1 VGKAEQRKESRIILR
16 ALLSAYDRTGLV
28 DFARVLVEA
37 GFELLST
44 GGTANKLK
52 NAGLDITE
60 VANVTGAPE
69 ILDGRVKT
77 LHPRIHGGLLGKRS
91 NPAHVAEMEEQGIE
105 GIDVVVN
112 NLYPFQQT
120 ISKPD
125 VTLDDALENIDIGGP
140 AMTRAAAKNFPDV
153 VIVVDPSDY
162 LSIGEMLANGG
173 VSMGQ
178 RRRLAAKAF
187 QHVAGYDTLIS
198 AYLREPDATGDDKVV
213 LFPSELTFG
222 WNRVAIPRYGENPH
236 QAGGIYATPGETG
249 GIVNARQLHGIDMSY
264 LNYFDADAAW
274 VSANSFTS
282 VAPNGEHCVS
292 IVKHANPCGLA
303 IDADQADAYRKA
315 LAGDPVSAFGG
326 IVGFSQTVTEETAD
340 AMRGVLLDVIVAPG
354 YEPGALEIL
363 GKRKRTRVL
372 EVEPSATPLL
382 NVRNV
387 TGGALVQ
394 QPDDI
399 DEIASS
405 WKVVTKKQPTEQ
417 QLGDMAFAW
426 KACQL
431 VHSNAIVFAKDLM
444 LKGMGAGQP
453 NRAISVYLAG
463 RAAGD
468 DASGCVMASDAYFP
482 FPDGIES
489 AAESGA
495 VAVVQPGGSVK
506 DQEVIEAADKSGL
519 VMLFTG
525 TRHFNH

>member
-1 VGKAEQRKESRIILR
+1 MR

-28 DFARVLVEA
+28 DFARVLA
-37 GFELLST
+37 DNGFELLST
-44 GGTANKLK
+44 GGTANELK

-60 VANVTGAPE
+60 VATVTGAPE

-162 LSIGEMLANGG
+162 GVVGDMLANGG
-173 VSMGQ
+173 VSIDQ
-178 RRRLAAKAF
+178 RRRLASKAF

-198 AYLREPDATGDDKVV
+198 AYLREPDANSDDKSA
-213 LFPSELTFG
+213 LFPEEITFG

-249 GIVNARQLHGIDMSY
+249 GIVNAKQLHGIDMSY

-274 VSANSFTS
+274 VSANSFQS
-282 VAPNGEHCVS
+282 LGQHCVS
-292 IVKHANPCGLA
+292 VVKHANPCGLA
-303 IDADQADAYRKA
+303 TDDNQAEAYRKA
-315 LAGDPVSAFGG
+315 YAGDTISAFGG
-326 IVGFSQTVTEETAD
+326 IVGFNNTVTAETAT
-340 AMRGVLLDVIVAPG
+340 AMKGVLYDVIAAPG
-354 YEPGALEIL
+354 YEPEALEIL
-363 GKRKRTRVL
+363 SKRKRTRVL
-372 EVEPSATPLL
+372 EVQPSATPLL

-387 TGGALVQ
+387 SGGALVQ

-399 DEIASS
+399 TEIASN
-405 WKVVTKKQPTEQ
+405 WKVVTEKQPTEQ
-417 QLGDMAFAW
+417 QLSDMAFAW
-426 KACQL
+426 KVCQL
-431 VHSNAIVFAKDLM
+431 VHSNAIVFAKNSM
-444 LKGMGAGQP
+444 LQGMGAGQP

-468 DASGCVMASDAYFP
+468 EAAGCVMASDAFFP
-482 FPDGIES
+482 FPDGIEG
-489 AAESGA
+489 AAEAGA

-506 DQEVIEAADKSGL
+506 DQEVIEAADRLGL

-525 TRHFNH
+525 TRHFYH

>member
-1 VGKAEQRKESRIILR
+1 LVNQITTETEKGKKHLR

-28 DFARVLVEA
+28 EFAKTLADA
-37 GFELLST
+37 GFELIST
-44 GGTANKLK
+44 GGTANELK

-60 VANVTGAPE
+60 VTTVTGAPE

-77 LHPRIHGGLLGKRS
+77 LHPRIHGGLLGKRN

-120 ISKPD
+120 IADPD
-125 VTLDDALENIDIGGP
+125 VTLDVALENIDIGGP

-162 LSIGEMLANGG
+162 STVGEMLKNGG
-173 VSMGQ
+173 VPMDQ
-178 RRRLAAKAF
+178 RRRLASKAF

-198 AYLREPDATGDDKVV
+198 AYLREPDTTGDDKTG
-213 LFPSELTFG
+213 LFPDELTFG

-236 QAGGIYATPGETG
+236 QAGGIYVTPGETG
-249 GIVNARQLHGIDMSY
+249 GIVNAKQVHGIAMSY

-274 VSANSFTS
+274 VSSNSYQS
-282 VAPNGEHCVS
+282 LNQHCVA

-303 IDADQADAYRKA
+303 TDDSQTEAYRKA
-315 LAGDPVSAFGG
+315 YAGDPISAFGG
-326 IVGFSQTVTEETAD
+326 IVGFNSPVTAD
-340 AMRGVLLDVIVAPG
+340 TATAMKGVLYDVIVAPG
-354 YEPGALEIL
+354 YEPEALEIL
-363 GKRKRTRVL
+363 SKRKRTRVL
-372 EVEPSATPLL
+372 EVKASATPLL
-382 NVRNV
+382 TVRNV
-387 TGGALVQ
+387 TGGALIQ

-399 DEIASS
+399 EEVASS
-405 WKVVTKKQPTEQ
+405 WTVVTKKQPTEQ
-417 QLGDMAFAW
+417 QLSDMAFAW

-468 DASGCVMASDAYFP
+468 DANGCVMASDAFFP
-482 FPDGIES
+482 FPDGIEN
-489 AAESGA
+489 AAEAGA
-495 VAVVQPGGSVK
+495 VAVVQPGGSIK
-506 DQEVIEAADKSGL
+506 DQEVIDAANRLGL

-525 TRHFNH
+525 TRHFYH

>member
-1 VGKAEQRKESRIILR
+1 MLAS
-16 ALLSAYDRTGLV
+16 
-28 DFARVLVEA
+28 A
-37 GFELLST
+37 GFELVST
-44 GGTANKLK
+44 GGTARELTG
-52 NAGLDITE
+52 AGLDVTE
-60 VANVTGAPE
+60 VAAVTGAPE

-91 NPAHVAEMEEQGIE
+91 NPAHVAEMKEQGIE

-120 ISKPD
+120 VSKPD

-162 LSIGEMLANGG
+162 DAVGEMIVNGG
-173 VSMGQ
+173 VSMDQ
-178 RRRLAAKAF
+178 RRRLASKAF

-198 AYLREPDATGDDKVV
+198 AYLREPDTTGDDKIV
-213 LFPSELTFG
+213 LFPEELTFG

-249 GIVNARQLHGIDMSY
+249 GIVNAKRLHGIEMSY

-274 VSANSFTS
+274 VAANSFE
-282 VAPNGEHCVS
+282 ALGMHCVS
-292 IVKHANPCGLA
+292 VVKHANPCGLA
-303 IDADQADAYRKA
+303 TDASQVEAYRKA
-315 LAGDPVSAFGG
+315 YAGDTISAFGG
-326 IVGFSQTVTEETAD
+326 IVGFNTIVTAETAA
-340 AMRGVLLDVIVAPG
+340 AMKGVLYDVIAAPG
-354 YEPGALEIL
+354 YEPEALEIL
-363 GKRKRTRVL
+363 SKRKRTRVL
-372 EVEPSATPLL
+372 EVKPSAAPLL

-399 DEIASS
+399 VEVASS
-405 WKVVTKKQPTEQ
+405 WKVATRKQPNEQ
-417 QLGDMAFAW
+417 QLTDMAFAW

-431 VHSNAIVFAKDLM
+431 VHSNAIVFAKDSM

-468 DASGCVMASDAYFP
+468 DADGCVMASDAFFP
-482 FPDGIES
+482 FPDGIEN
-489 AAESGA
+489 AAKAGA

-506 DQEVIEAADKSGL
+506 DQEVIEAADRLGL

-525 TRHFNH
+525 TRHFYH

>member
-1 VGKAEQRKESRIILR
+1 LR

-28 DFARVLVEA
+28 EFAMALTKA
-37 GFELLST
+37 GFELIST
-44 GGTANKLK
+44 GGTANELK
-52 NAGLDITE
+52 ISGLDITE
-60 VANVTGAPE
+60 VASVTGAPE

-91 NPAHVAEMEEQGIE
+91 NPAHVAEMKEQGIE
-105 GIDVVVN
+105 GIDLVVN

-162 LSIGEMLANGG
+162 GVVGEMIANGG

-178 RRRLAAKAF
+178 RRRLASKAF
-187 QHVAGYDTLIS
+187 QHVAGYDTVIS
-198 AYLREPDATGDDKVV
+198 AYLRVPDISGDDKTA
-213 LFPSELTFG
+213 LFPDEITFG

-236 QAGGIYATPGETG
+236 QAGGIYTTPGETG
-249 GIVNARQLHGIDMSY
+249 GIVNANKLHGIDMSY

-274 VSANSFTS
+274 VSANSFQFLG
-282 VAPNGEHCVS
+282 AEGKHCVS
-292 IVKHANPCGLA
+292 VVKHANPCGLA
-303 IDADQADAYRKA
+303 TDDNQAEAYRKA
-315 LAGDPVSAFGG
+315 YAGDKISAFGG
-326 IVGFSQTVTEETAD
+326 IVGFNNVVTAETAT
-340 AMRGVLLDVIVAPG
+340 AMKGVLYDVIVAPG
-354 YEPGALEIL
+354 YEPEALEIL
-363 GKRKRTRVL
+363 RKRKRTRVL
-372 EVEPSATPLL
+372 EASPSTAPLL
-382 NVRNV
+382 NIRNV

-394 QPDDI
+394 QPDNI
-399 DEIASS
+399 EEVASS
-405 WKVVTKKQPTEQ
+405 WKVVTEKQPTEQ
-417 QLGDMAFAW
+417 QLADMAFAW

-431 VHSNAIVFAKDLM
+431 VHSNAIVFAKDSM
-444 LKGMGAGQP
+444 LQGMGAGQP

-468 DASGCVMASDAYFP
+468 EAAGCVMASDAFFP
-482 FPDGIES
+482 FPDGIEA
-489 AAESGA
+489 AAEAGA
-495 VAVVQPGGSVK
+495 IAVVQPGGSVK
-506 DQEVIEAADKSGL
+506 DQEVIEAADRLGL

>member
-1 VGKAEQRKESRIILR
+1 LR

-28 DFARVLVEA
+28 DFAKTLVEA

-44 GGTANKLK
+44 GGTANELK

-60 VANVTGAPE
+60 VASVTGAPE

-91 NPAHVAEMEEQGIE
+91 NPAHVAEMKKQGIE

-125 VTLDDALENIDIGGP
+125 VSLDDALENIDIGGP

-162 LSIGEMLANGG
+162 ATVGEMIVNGG
-173 VSMGQ
+173 VSMDQ

-198 AYLREPDATGDDKVV
+198 AYLREPDATGDDKTA
-213 LFPSELTFG
+213 LFPEEITFG

-236 QAGGIYATPGETG
+236 QAGGIYVTPGETG
-249 GIVNARQLHGIDMSY
+249 GIVNAKQLHGIDMSY

-274 VSANSFTS
+274 VSANSYQS
-282 VAPNGEHCVS
+282 LGQHCVS
-292 IVKHANPCGLA
+292 VVKHANPCGLA
-303 IDADQADAYRKA
+303 INADQTEAYRNA
-315 LAGDPVSAFGG
+315 LAGDPMSAFGG
-326 IVGFSQTVTEETAD
+326 IVGFNNVVTAETAT
-340 AMRGVLLDVIVAPG
+340 AMKGVLYDVIVAPG
-354 YEPGALEIL
+354 YEPEALEIL
-363 GKRKRTRVL
+363 QKRRRTRVL
-372 EVEPSATPLL
+372 ETKPSATPLL

-387 TGGALVQ
+387 TGGALIQ

-399 DEIASS
+399 TEVSSS
-405 WKVVTKKQPTEQ
+405 WTVVTKKQPTEQ
-417 QLGDMAFAW
+417 QFNDMAFAW

-431 VHSNAIVFAKDLM
+431 VHSNAIVFARDSM

-453 NRAISVYLAG
+453 NRVMSVYLAG

-468 DASGCVMASDAYFP
+468 DAEGCVMASDAYFP

-489 AAESGA
+489 AAEAGA
-495 VAVVQPGGSVK
+495 VAIVQPGGSVK
-506 DQEVIEAADKSGL
+506 DQEVIDAADRLGL

>member
-1 VGKAEQRKESRIILR
+1 MR

-28 DFARVLVEA
+28 EFARALAKA
-37 GFELLST
+37 GFELIST
-44 GGTANKLK
+44 GGTANELK
-52 NAGLDITE
+52 HAGLDITE
-60 VANVTGAPE
+60 VASVTGAPE

-91 NPAHVAEMEEQGIE
+91 NAAHIAEMEEQGIE
-105 GIDVVVN
+105 GIDLVVN

-153 VIVVDPSDY
+153 VIIVDSSDY
-162 LSIGEMLANGG
+162 GVVGDMIANGG
-173 VSMGQ
+173 VSMDQ
-178 RRRLAAKAF
+178 RRRLASKAF

-198 AYLREPDATGDDKVV
+198 AFLREPDASGDDKTA
-213 LFPSELTFG
+213 LFPDEITFG

-236 QAGGIYATPGETG
+236 QAGGIYTTPGETG
-249 GIVNARQLHGIDMSY
+249 GIVNAKQLHGIDMSY

-274 VSANSFTS
+274 VSANSFQS
-282 VAPNGEHCVS
+282 LNQHCVS
-292 IVKHANPCGLA
+292 VVKHANPCGLA
-303 IDADQADAYRKA
+303 TDENQAEAYRKA
-315 LAGDPVSAFGG
+315 YAGDTISAFGG
-326 IVGFSQTVTEETAD
+326 IVGFNNVVTAETAT
-340 AMRGVLLDVIVAPG
+340 AMKGVLYDVIVAPS
-354 YEPGALEIL
+354 YEPEALEIL
-363 GKRKRTRVL
+363 SKRKRTRVL
-372 EVEPSATPLL
+372 EASPSTAPLL

-394 QPDDI
+394 QPDNI
-399 DEIASS
+399 EEVASS

-417 QLGDMAFAW
+417 QLDDMAFAW

-431 VHSNAIVFAKDLM
+431 VHSNAIVFAKDSM
-444 LKGMGAGQP
+444 LQGMGAGQP

-468 DASGCVMASDAYFP
+468 EAAGCVMASDAFFP
-482 FPDGIES
+482 FPDGIEA
-489 AAESGA
+489 AAEAGA
-495 VAVVQPGGSVK
+495 FAVVQPGGSVK
-506 DQEVIEAADKSGL
+506 DKEVIEAADRLGL

>member
-1 VGKAEQRKESRIILR
+1 MR

-28 DFARVLVEA
+28 EFATTLAKA
-37 GFELLST
+37 GFELIST
-44 GGTANKLK
+44 GGTANELK
-52 NAGLDITE
+52 SAGLDITE
-60 VANVTGAPE
+60 VASVTGAPE

-91 NPAHVAEMEEQGIE
+91 NPAHVAEMKEQGIE
-105 GIDVVVN
+105 GIDLVVN

-162 LSIGEMLANGG
+162 TIVGDMIGNGG
-173 VSMGQ
+173 VSMDQ
-178 RRRLAAKAF
+178 RRRLASKAF

-198 AYLREPDATGDDKVV
+198 AYLREPDNAGDDKTA
-213 LFPSELTFG
+213 LFPDEITFG

-249 GIVNARQLHGIDMSY
+249 GIVNAKKLHGIDMSY

-274 VSANSFTS
+274 VSANSFQS
-282 VAPNGEHCVS
+282 LGAEGRHCVS

-303 IDADQADAYRKA
+303 IHDDQTEAYKNA
-315 LAGDPVSAFGG
+315 LAGDPMSAFGG
-326 IVGFSQTVTEETAD
+326 IIGFNTVVTAETAT
-340 AMRGVLLDVIVAPG
+340 AMRGLLVHVIAAPG
-354 YEPGALEIL
+354 YEPEALEIL
-363 GKRKRTRVL
+363 RKRKQVRLL
-372 EVEPSATPLL
+372 EVESSVTPLL
-382 NVRNV
+382 TVRNV

-394 QPDDI
+394 QPDNI
-399 DEIASS
+399 LENSNS
-405 WKVVTKKQPTEQ
+405 WEVVTKKKPTEQ
-417 QLGDMAFAW
+417 QLSDLAFAW

-431 VHSNAIVFAKDLM
+431 VHSNAIVFAKNNILQ
-444 LKGMGAGQP
+444 GMGAGQP

-463 RAAGD
+463 RTAGD
-468 DASGCVMASDAYFP
+468 EAAGCVMASDAFFP
-482 FPDGIES
+482 FPDGIEE
-489 AAESGA
+489 AADAGA
-495 VAVVQPGGSVK
+495 IAVVQPGGSVK
-506 DQEVIEAADKSGL
+506 DQEVIEAADRLGL

>member
-1 VGKAEQRKESRIILR
+1 MR

-28 DFARVLVEA
+28 EFARALAKA
-37 GFELLST
+37 GFELIST
-44 GGTANKLK
+44 GGTANELK
-52 NAGLDITE
+52 HAGLDITE
-60 VANVTGAPE
+60 VASVTGAPE

-91 NPAHVAEMEEQGIE
+91 NAAHIAEMEEQGIE
-105 GIDVVVN
+105 GIDLVVN

-153 VIVVDPSDY
+153 VIIVDSSDY
-162 LSIGEMLANGG
+162 GVVGDMIANGG
-173 VSMGQ
+173 VSMDQ
-178 RRRLAAKAF
+178 RRRLASKAF

-198 AYLREPDATGDDKVV
+198 AFLREPDASGDDKTA
-213 LFPSELTFG
+213 LFPDEITFG

-236 QAGGIYATPGETG
+236 QAGGIYTTPGETG
-249 GIVNARQLHGIDMSY
+249 GIVNAKQLHGIDMSY

-274 VSANSFTS
+274 VSANSFQS
-282 VAPNGEHCVS
+282 LNQHCVS
-292 IVKHANPCGLA
+292 VVKHANPCGLA
-303 IDADQADAYRKA
+303 TDENQAEAYRKA
-315 LAGDPVSAFGG
+315 YAGDTISAFGG
-326 IVGFSQTVTEETAD
+326 IVGFNNVVTAETAT
-340 AMRGVLLDVIVAPG
+340 AMKGVLYDVIVAPS
-354 YEPGALEIL
+354 YEPEALEIL
-363 GKRKRTRVL
+363 SKRKRTRVL
-372 EVEPSATPLL
+372 EASPSTAPLL
-382 NVRNV
+382 NIRNV

-394 QPDDI
+394 QPDNI
-399 DEIASS
+399 EEVASS

-417 QLGDMAFAW
+417 QLDDMAFAW

-431 VHSNAIVFAKDLM
+431 VHSNAIVFAKDSM
-444 LKGMGAGQP
+444 LQGMGAGQP

-468 DASGCVMASDAYFP
+468 EAAGCVMASDAFFP
-482 FPDGIES
+482 FPDGIEA
-489 AAESGA
+489 AAEAGA
-495 VAVVQPGGSVK
+495 FAVVQPGGSVK
-506 DQEVIEAADKSGL
+506 DQEVIEAADRLGL

>member
-1 VGKAEQRKESRIILR
+1 MR
-16 ALLSAYDRTGLV
+16 ALLPAYDRTGLLE
-28 DFARVLVEA
+28 FARALAKA
-37 GFELLST
+37 GFELIST
-44 GGTANKLK
+44 GGTAKELK
-52 NAGLDITE
+52 HAGLDITE
-60 VANVTGAPE
+60 VASVTGAPE

-91 NPAHVAEMEEQGIE
+91 NAAHIAEMEEQGIE
-105 GIDVVVN
+105 GIDLVVN

-153 VIVVDPSDY
+153 VIIVDSSDY
-162 LSIGEMLANGG
+162 GVVSDMIANGG
-173 VSMGQ
+173 VSMDQ
-178 RRRLAAKAF
+178 RRRLASKAF

-198 AYLREPDATGDDKVV
+198 AFLREPDASGDDKTA
-213 LFPSELTFG
+213 LFPDEITFG

-236 QAGGIYATPGETG
+236 QAGGIYTTPGETG
-249 GIVNARQLHGIDMSY
+249 GIVNAKQLHGIDMSY

-274 VSANSFTS
+274 VSANSFQS
-282 VAPNGEHCVS
+282 LNQHCVS
-292 IVKHANPCGLA
+292 VVKHANPCGLA
-303 IDADQADAYRKA
+303 TDENQAEAYRKA
-315 LAGDPVSAFGG
+315 YAGDTISAFGG
-326 IVGFSQTVTEETAD
+326 IVGFNNVVTAETAT
-340 AMRGVLLDVIVAPG
+340 AMKGVLYDVIVAPS
-354 YEPGALEIL
+354 YEPEALEIL
-363 GKRKRTRVL
+363 SKRKRTRVL
-372 EVEPSATPLL
+372 EASPSTAPLL

-394 QPDDI
+394 QPDNI
-399 DEIASS
+399 EEVASS

-417 QLGDMAFAW
+417 QLDDMAFAW

-431 VHSNAIVFAKDLM
+431 VHSNAIVFAKDSM
-444 LKGMGAGQP
+444 LQGMGAGQP

-468 DASGCVMASDAYFP
+468 EAAGCVMASDAFFP
-482 FPDGIES
+482 FPDGIEA
-489 AAESGA
+489 AAEAGA
-495 VAVVQPGGSVK
+495 FAVVQPGGSVK
-506 DQEVIEAADKSGL
+506 DQEVIEAADRLGL

>member
-1 VGKAEQRKESRIILR
+1 MR
-16 ALLSAYDRTGLV
+16 ALFSAYDRTGLV
-28 DFARVLVEA
+28 EFATTLAKA
-37 GFELLST
+37 GFELIST
-44 GGTANKLK
+44 GGTANDLK
-52 NAGLDITE
+52 SSGLDITE
-60 VANVTGAPE
+60 VASVTGAPE

-91 NPAHVAEMEEQGIE
+91 NPAHVAEMKEQGIE
-105 GIDVVVN
+105 GIDLVVN

-162 LSIGEMLANGG
+162 GVVGDMIANGG
-173 VSMGQ
+173 VPMDQ
-178 RRRLAAKAF
+178 RRRLASKAF

-198 AYLREPDATGDDKVV
+198 AFLREPDTSSDDKTA
-213 LFPSELTFG
+213 LFPDEITFG

-236 QAGGIYATPGETG
+236 QAGGIYTTPGETG
-249 GIVNARQLHGIDMSY
+249 GIVNAKKLHGIDMSY

-274 VSANSFTS
+274 VSANSFQS
-282 VAPNGEHCVS
+282 LSAEGRHCVS
-292 IVKHANPCGLA
+292 VVKHANPCGLA
-303 IDADQADAYRKA
+303 TDESQAEAYRKA
-315 LAGDPVSAFGG
+315 YAGDKISAFGG
-326 IVGFSQTVTEETAD
+326 IVGFNNVVTVETAA
-340 AMRGVLLDVIVAPG
+340 AMKGVLYDVVVAPG
-354 YEPGALEIL
+354 YEPEALEIL
-363 GKRKRTRVL
+363 SKRKRTRVL
-372 EVEPSATPLL
+372 EASPSATPLL

-394 QPDDI
+394 QPDNI
-399 DEIASS
+399 EEVASS
-405 WKVVTKKQPTEQ
+405 WKVVTEKQPTEQ
-417 QLGDMAFAW
+417 QLTDMAFAW

-431 VHSNAIVFAKDLM
+431 VHSNAIVFAKNSM
-444 LKGMGAGQP
+444 LQGMGAGQP

-468 DASGCVMASDAYFP
+468 EAAGCVMASDAFFP
-482 FPDGIES
+482 FPDGIEA
-489 AAESGA
+489 AAEAGA
-495 VAVVQPGGSVK
+495 IAVVQPGGSVK
-506 DQEVIEAADKSGL
+506 DQEVIEAADRLGL

>member
-1 VGKAEQRKESRIILR
+1 MR

-28 DFARVLVEA
+28 EFARALAKA
-37 GFELLST
+37 GFELIST
-44 GGTANKLK
+44 GGTANELK
-52 NAGLDITE
+52 HAGLDIIE
-60 VANVTGAPE
+60 VASVTGAPE

-77 LHPRIHGGLLGKRS
+77 LHPRIHAGLLGKRS
-91 NPAHVAEMEEQGIE
+91 NAAHIAEMEEQGIE
-105 GIDVVVN
+105 GIDLVVN

-153 VIVVDPSDY
+153 VIIVDSSDY
-162 LSIGEMLANGG
+162 GVVGDMIANGG
-173 VSMGQ
+173 VSMDQ
-178 RRRLAAKAF
+178 RRRLASKAF

-198 AYLREPDATGDDKVV
+198 AFLREPDASGDDKTA
-213 LFPSELTFG
+213 LFPDEITFG

-236 QAGGIYATPGETG
+236 QAGGIYTTPGETG
-249 GIVNARQLHGIDMSY
+249 GIVNAKQLHGIDMSY

-274 VSANSFTS
+274 VSANSFQS
-282 VAPNGEHCVS
+282 LNQHCVS
-292 IVKHANPCGLA
+292 VVKHANPCGLA
-303 IDADQADAYRKA
+303 TDENQAEAYRKA
-315 LAGDPVSAFGG
+315 YAGDTISAFGG
-326 IVGFSQTVTEETAD
+326 IVGFNNVVTAETAT
-340 AMRGVLLDVIVAPG
+340 AMKGVLYDVIVAPS
-354 YEPGALEIL
+354 YEPEALEIL
-363 GKRKRTRVL
+363 SKRKRTRVL
-372 EVEPSATPLL
+372 EASPSTVPLL

-394 QPDDI
+394 QPDNI
-399 DEIASS
+399 EEVASS

-417 QLGDMAFAW
+417 QLDDMAFAW

-431 VHSNAIVFAKDLM
+431 VHSNAIVFAKDSM
-444 LKGMGAGQP
+444 LQGMGAGQP

-468 DASGCVMASDAYFP
+468 EAAGCVMASDAFFP
-482 FPDGIES
+482 FPDGIEA
-489 AAESGA
+489 AAEAGA
-495 VAVVQPGGSVK
+495 SAVIQPGGSVN
-506 DQEVIEAADKSGL
+506 DQEVIEVADRLGL

>member
-1 VGKAEQRKESRIILR
+1 MR

-28 DFARVLVEA
+28 EFAKVLANA
-37 GFELLST
+37 GFELIST
-44 GGTANKLK
+44 GGTANELK
-52 NAGLDITE
+52 SAGLEITE

-91 NPAHVAEMEEQGIE
+91 NPAHIEEMKQQGIE

-120 ISKPD
+120 IANPNA
-125 VTLDDALENIDIGGP
+125 TLDDALENIDIGGP

-153 VIVVDPSDY
+153 VIIVDPSDY
-162 LSIGEMLANGG
+162 ERIGEMIVSDAG
-173 VSMGQ
+173 VSQ
-178 RRRLAAKAF
+178 DERRGLAAKAF
-187 QHVAGYDTLIS
+187 QHVAAYDTLIS
-198 AYLREPDATGDDKVV
+198 AYLRESEATSEDKTA
-213 LFPSELTFG
+213 LFPEEITFG
-222 WNRVAIPRYGENPH
+222 WRRVAVPRYGENPH

-274 VSANSFTS
+274 VAVNSFG
-282 VAPNGEHCVS
+282 VADKHCVAV
-292 IVKHANPCGLA
+292 VKHANPCGLA
-303 IDADQADAYRKA
+303 IDTDQAEAYRKA
-315 LAGDPVSAFGG
+315 YAGDTMSAFGG
-326 IVGFSQTVTEETAD
+326 IVGFNNIVTAETAI
-340 AMRGVLLDVIVAPG
+340 AMKGVLYDVIVAPG
-354 YEPGALEIL
+354 YEPEALEIL
-363 GKRKRTRVL
+363 QKRRRTRVL
-372 EVEPSATPLL
+372 EVALSDTPLL

-399 DEIASS
+399 AEVAAD
-405 WKVVTKKQPTEQ
+405 WKVVTKKSPTEH
-417 QLGDMAFAW
+417 QLADMAFAW

-431 VHSNAIVFAKDLM
+431 VHSNAIVFAKDSM

-482 FPDGIES
+482 FPDGIEN
-489 AAESGA
+489 AAKAGV

-506 DQEVIEAADKSGL
+506 DGEVIEAADRLGL

-525 TRHFNH
+525 TRHFFH

>member
-1 VGKAEQRKESRIILR
+1 MR

-28 DFARVLVEA
+28 DFAKTLVEA

-44 GGTANKLK
+44 GGTANELK

-60 VANVTGAPE
+60 VASVTGAPE

-91 NPAHVAEMEEQGIE
+91 NPAHVAEMKKQGIE

-125 VTLDDALENIDIGGP
+125 VSLDDALENIDIGGP

-162 LSIGEMLANGG
+162 ATVGEMIVNGG
-173 VSMGQ
+173 VSMDQ

-198 AYLREPDATGDDKVV
+198 AYLREPDATGDDKTA
-213 LFPSELTFG
+213 LFPEEITFG

-236 QAGGIYATPGETG
+236 QAGGIYVTPGETG
-249 GIVNARQLHGIDMSY
+249 GIVNAKQLHGIDMSY

-274 VSANSFTS
+274 VSANSYQS
-282 VAPNGEHCVS
+282 LGQHCVS
-292 IVKHANPCGLA
+292 VVKHANPCGLA
-303 IDADQADAYRKA
+303 INADQTEAYRNA
-315 LAGDPVSAFGG
+315 LAGDPMSAFGG
-326 IVGFSQTVTEETAD
+326 IVGFNNVVTAETAT
-340 AMRGVLLDVIVAPG
+340 AMKGVLYDVIVAPG
-354 YEPGALEIL
+354 YEPEALEIL
-363 GKRKRTRVL
+363 QKRRRTRVL
-372 EVEPSATPLL
+372 ETKPSATPLL

-387 TGGALVQ
+387 TGGALIQ

-399 DEIASS
+399 TEVSSS
-405 WKVVTKKQPTEQ
+405 WTVVTKKQPTEQ
-417 QLGDMAFAW
+417 QLNDMAFAW

-431 VHSNAIVFAKDLM
+431 VHSNAIVFARDSM

-453 NRAISVYLAG
+453 NRVMSVYLAG

-468 DASGCVMASDAYFP
+468 DAEGCVMASDAYFP

-489 AAESGA
+489 AAEAGA
-495 VAVVQPGGSVK
+495 VAIVQPGGSVK
-506 DQEVIEAADKSGL
+506 DQEVIDAADRLGL

>member
-1 VGKAEQRKESRIILR
+1 MR

-28 DFARVLVEA
+28 GFAKVLA
-37 GFELLST
+37 ASGFELLST
-44 GGTANKLK
+44 GGTANELK
-52 NAGLDITE
+52 NAGLSITE
-60 VANVTGAPE
+60 VASVSGAPE

-77 LHPRIHGGLLGKRS
+77 LHPRIHGGILGKRN

-112 NLYPFQQT
+112 NLYPFQKT
-120 ISKPD
+120 IAKPD

-162 LSIGEMLANGG
+162 ELVGEMIENGG
-173 VSMGQ
+173 VSMDQ
-178 RRRLAAKAF
+178 RRRLASKAF

-198 AYLREPDATGDDKVV
+198 AYLRESDSSGEDKSA
-213 LFPSELTFG
+213 LFPEELTFG

-236 QAGGIYATPGETG
+236 QAGGVYVTPGETG
-249 GIVNARQLHGIDMSY
+249 GIVNAKQLHGIDMSY

-274 VSANSFTS
+274 VAANSFES
-282 VAPNGEHCVS
+282 FGQHCVS

-303 IDADQADAYRKA
+303 THENQAEAYRKA
-315 LAGDPVSAFGG
+315 FAGDTISAFGG
-326 IVGFSQTVTEETAD
+326 IVGFNSIVTVETAA
-340 AMRGVLLDVIVAPG
+340 AMKGLLLDVIAAPG
-354 YEPGALEIL
+354 YQPEALEIFS
-363 GKRKRTRVL
+363 KRKRTRIL
-372 EVEPSATPLL
+372 EVQPSETPLL

-399 DEIASS
+399 VEVASS

-417 QLGDMAFAW
+417 QLSDMAFAW

-431 VHSNAIVFAKDLM
+431 VHSNAIVFAKESM
-444 LKGMGAGQP
+444 LHGMGAGQP

-463 RAAGD
+463 RAAGE
-468 DASGCVMASDAYFP
+468 DAFGCVMASDAFFP
-482 FPDGIES
+482 FPDGIEG
-489 AAESGA
+489 AAEAGA

-506 DQEVIEAADKSGL
+506 DQEVIEAADRLGL
-519 VMLFTG
+519 VMVFTG
-525 TRHFNH
+525 TRHFYH

>member
-1 VGKAEQRKESRIILR
+1 LR

-28 DFARVLVEA
+28 DFAKTLVEA

-44 GGTANKLK
+44 GGTANELK

-60 VANVTGAPE
+60 VASVTGAPE

-91 NPAHVAEMEEQGIE
+91 NPAHVAEMKKQGIE

-125 VTLDDALENIDIGGP
+125 VSLDDALENIDIGGP

-162 LSIGEMLANGG
+162 ATVGEMIVNGG
-173 VSMGQ
+173 VSMDQ

-198 AYLREPDATGDDKVV
+198 AYLREPDATGDDKTA
-213 LFPSELTFG
+213 LFPEEITFG

-236 QAGGIYATPGETG
+236 QAGGIYVTPGETG
-249 GIVNARQLHGIDMSY
+249 GIVNAKQLHGIDMSY

-274 VSANSFTS
+274 VSANSYQS
-282 VAPNGEHCVS
+282 LGQHCVS
-292 IVKHANPCGLA
+292 VVKHANPCGLA
-303 IDADQADAYRKA
+303 INADQTEAYRNA
-315 LAGDPVSAFGG
+315 LAGDPMSAFGG
-326 IVGFSQTVTEETAD
+326 IVGFNNVVTAETAT
-340 AMRGVLLDVIVAPG
+340 AMKGVLYDVIVAPG
-354 YEPGALEIL
+354 YEPEALEIL
-363 GKRKRTRVL
+363 QKRRRTRVL
-372 EVEPSATPLL
+372 ETKPSATPLL

-387 TGGALVQ
+387 TGGALIQ

-399 DEIASS
+399 TEVSSS
-405 WKVVTKKQPTEQ
+405 WTVVTKKQPTEQ
-417 QLGDMAFAW
+417 QLNDMAFAW

-431 VHSNAIVFAKDLM
+431 VHSNAIVFARDSM

-453 NRAISVYLAG
+453 NRVMSVYLAG

-468 DASGCVMASDAYFP
+468 DAEGCVMASDAYFP

-489 AAESGA
+489 AAEAGA
-495 VAVVQPGGSVK
+495 VAIVQPGGSVK
-506 DQEVIEAADKSGL
+506 DQEVIDAADRLGL

>member
-1 VGKAEQRKESRIILR
+1 LR

-28 DFARVLVEA
+28 DFAKKLAGA
-37 GFELLST
+37 GFELIST
-44 GGTANKLK
+44 GGTANELK

-60 VANVTGAPE
+60 VASVTGAPE

-77 LHPRIHGGLLGKRS
+77 LHPRIHGGLLGKRN
-91 NPAHVAEMEEQGIE
+91 NPAHVAEMKEQGIE

-120 ISKPD
+120 IAKPD

-153 VIVVDPSDY
+153 VIIVDPSDY
-162 LSIGEMLANGG
+162 DAIGDMLANGG
-173 VSMGQ
+173 VSMDQ
-178 RRRLAAKAF
+178 RRRLASKAF

-198 AYLREPDATGDDKVV
+198 AYLREPDTQGEDKTA
-213 LFPSELTFG
+213 LFPEEITFG

-249 GIVNARQLHGIDMSY
+249 GIVNAKKLHGIDMSY

-274 VSANSFTS
+274 VSANSYQS
-282 VAPNGEHCVS
+282 LGLHCVS
-292 IVKHANPCGLA
+292 VVKHANPCGLA
-303 IDADQADAYRKA
+303 VDESQAEAYRKA
-315 LAGDPVSAFGG
+315 YAGDTISAFGG
-326 IVGFSQTVTEETAD
+326 IVGFNTVVTAETAL
-340 AMRGVLLDVIVAPG
+340 AMKGVLYDNIVAPG
-354 YEPGALEIL
+354 YEPEALEIL
-363 GKRKRTRVL
+363 SKRKRTRVL
-372 EVEPSATPLL
+372 QVEPSATPPLF
-382 NVRNV
+382 VRNV
-387 TGGALVQ
+387 TGGALLQ

-399 DEIASS
+399 VEVASS

-417 QLGDMAFAW
+417 QLNDMAFAW

-431 VHSNAIVFAKDLM
+431 VHSNAIVFAKDSM
-444 LKGMGAGQP
+444 LRGMGAGQP

-468 DASGCVMASDAYFP
+468 QAQGCVMASDAFFP
-482 FPDGIES
+482 FPDGIEN
-489 AAESGA
+489 AAEAGA
-495 VAVVQPGGSVK
+495 VAVVQPGGSIK
-506 DQEVIEAADKSGL
+506 DQEVIDAADRLGL

-525 TRHFNH
+525 TRHFYH

>member
-1 VGKAEQRKESRIILR
+1 MR

-28 DFARVLVEA
+28 DFARVLTKA

-44 GGTANKLK
+44 GGTANELR
-52 NAGLDITE
+52 NAGLEITE
-60 VANVTGAPE
+60 VASVTGAPE

-77 LHPRIHGGLLGKRS
+77 LHPLIHGGILGKRN
-91 NPAHVAEMEEQGIE
+91 NPAHVAEMKEQGIE

-153 VIVVDPSDY
+153 VIIVDPSDY
-162 LSIGEMLANGG
+162 TTVGEMLTTVG
-173 VSMGQ
+173 VSMDQ

-187 QHVAGYDTLIS
+187 QHVAGYDTLIA
-198 AYLREPDATGDDKVV
+198 AYLRESENTDEDKTA
-213 LFPSELTFG
+213 LFPQELTFG

-236 QAGGIYATPGETG
+236 QAGGIYATPGESG
-249 GIVNARQLHGIDMSY
+249 GIVNAKRLHGIDMSY

-274 VSANSFTS
+274 ISANSFQRL
-282 VAPNGEHCVS
+282 APGQHCVS
-292 IVKHANPCGLA
+292 VVKHANPCGLA
-303 IDADQADAYRKA
+303 IDGNQTVAYRKA
-315 LAGDPVSAFGG
+315 HAGDLISAFGG
-326 IVGFSQTVTEETAD
+326 IVGFNTVVTAETAT
-340 AMRGVLLDVIVAPG
+340 AMKGILYDVIVAPG
-354 YEPGALEIL
+354 YEPDALKIL
-363 GKRKRTRVL
+363 SKRKRTRVL
-372 EVEPSATPLL
+372 EVRPSATPQL

-387 TGGALVQ
+387 SGGALVQ

-399 DEIASS
+399 VETASL

-417 QLGDMAFAW
+417 QLSDMAFAW

-431 VHSNAIVFAKDLM
+431 VHSNAIVFAKDSM
-444 LKGMGAGQP
+444 LRGMGAGQP

-468 DASGCVMASDAYFP
+468 EATGCVMASDAFFP
-482 FPDGIES
+482 FPDGIEG
-489 AAESGA
+489 AAAAGA
-495 VAVVQPGGSVK
+495 VAIVQPGGSVK
-506 DQEVIEAADKSGL
+506 DQEVIEAADRLGL

-525 TRHFNH
+525 TRHFYH

>member
-1 VGKAEQRKESRIILR
+1 LR

-28 DFARVLVEA
+28 DFAKTLAAA
-37 GFELLST
+37 GFELIST
-44 GGTANKLK
+44 GGTANELK

-60 VANVTGAPE
+60 VATVTGAPE

-77 LHPRIHGGLLGKRS
+77 LHPRIHGGLLGKRN
-91 NPAHVAEMEEQGIE
+91 NPAHVAEMKEQGIE

-120 ISKPD
+120 ISKD
-125 VTLDDALENIDIGGP
+125 GVTLDDALENIDIGGP

-153 VIVVDPSDY
+153 VIVVDPTDY
-162 LSIGEMLANGG
+162 DTVGDMLANDG
-173 VSMGQ
+173 VSMAQ
-178 RRRLAAKAF
+178 RRRLASKAF

-198 AYLREPDATGDDKVV
+198 AYLREPDTEGDDKSA
-213 LFPSELTFG
+213 LFPEELTFG

-236 QAGGIYATPGETG
+236 QAGGIYVTPGETG
-249 GIVNARQLHGIDMSY
+249 GIVNAKRLHGIDMSY

-274 VSANSFTS
+274 VSANSYQ
-282 VAPNGEHCVS
+282 ALGQHCVS
-292 IVKHANPCGLA
+292 VVKHANPCGLA
-303 IDADQADAYRKA
+303 VDADQAEAYRKA
-315 LAGDPVSAFGG
+315 YEGDPISAFGG
-326 IVGFSQTVTEETAD
+326 IVGFNTVVTAATAT
-340 AMRGVLLDVIVAPG
+340 AMKGVLYDNIVAPG
-354 YEPGALEIL
+354 YEPEALEIFK
-363 GKRKRTRVL
+363 KRKRTRVL
-372 EVEPSATPLL
+372 EVQPSGTVLL

-399 DEIASS
+399 VEDPSS
-405 WKVVTKKQPTEQ
+405 WKVVTKNRPTDQ
-417 QLGDMAFAW
+417 QLSDMAFAW

-431 VHSNAIVFAKDLM
+431 VHSNAIVFAKDSM
-444 LKGMGAGQP
+444 LRGMGAGQP

-468 DASGCVMASDAYFP
+468 EAQGCVMASDAFFP
-482 FPDGIES
+482 FPDGIEA
-489 AAESGA
+489 AAEAGA

-506 DQEVIEAADKSGL
+506 DQEVIEAADRLGL

-525 TRHFNH
+525 TRHFYH

>member
-1 VGKAEQRKESRIILR
+1 LR

-28 DFARVLVEA
+28 EFAKVLANA

-44 GGTANKLK
+44 GGTANELRS
-52 NAGLDITE
+52 AGLEITE
-60 VANVTGAPE
+60 VADVTGAPE

-77 LHPRIHGGLLGKRS
+77 LHPRIHGGLLGKRN
-91 NPAHVAEMEEQGIE
+91 NPAHVDEMKEQGIE

-120 ISKPD
+120 IANPG

-153 VIVVDPSDY
+153 VIIVDPSDY
-162 LSIGEMLANGG
+162 AHVGDLLTSESG
-173 VSMGQ
+173 VSQ
-178 RRRLAAKAF
+178 DERRRLAAKAF
-187 QHVAGYDTLIS
+187 QHVAAYDTLIS
-198 AYLREPDATGDDKVV
+198 AYLRESETTSDDKTV
-213 LFPSELTFG
+213 LFPEELTFG
-222 WNRVAIPRYGENPH
+222 WKRVAIPRYGENPH
-236 QAGGIYATPGETG
+236 QAGGIYAHPGETG

-274 VSANSFTS
+274 VAANSFDS
-282 VAPNGEHCVS
+282 AESKHCVS
-292 IVKHANPCGLA
+292 VVKHANPCGLA
-303 IDADQADAYRKA
+303 IDADQAEAYRKA
-315 LAGDPVSAFGG
+315 FAGDTMSAFGG
-326 IVGFSQTVTEETAD
+326 IVGFNNVVTAETAT
-340 AMRGVLLDVIVAPG
+340 AMKGVLYDVIVAPG
-354 YEPGALEIL
+354 YEPEALEIL
-363 GKRKRTRVL
+363 KKRKRTRVL
-372 EVEPSATPLL
+372 EVALSGSPVL

-394 QPDDI
+394 QPDNI
-399 DEIASS
+399 DEVAAS
-405 WKVVTKKQPTEQ
+405 WKVVTKKAPTDA
-417 QLGDMAFAW
+417 QLADMAFAW

-431 VHSNAIVFAKDLM
+431 VHSNAIVFARDSM

-482 FPDGIES
+482 FPDGIEN
-489 AAESGA
+489 AAEAGA

-506 DQEVIEAADKSGL
+506 DQEVIDAADRLGL
-519 VMLFTG
+519 VMVFTG
-525 TRHFNH
+525 TRHFFH

>member
-1 VGKAEQRKESRIILR
+1 MR

-28 DFARVLVEA
+28 EFARALAKA
-37 GFELLST
+37 GFELIST
-44 GGTANKLK
+44 GGTANELK
-52 NAGLDITE
+52 HAGLDITE
-60 VANVTGAPE
+60 VASVTGAPE

-91 NPAHVAEMEEQGIE
+91 NAAHIAEMEEQGIE
-105 GIDVVVN
+105 GIDLVVN

-153 VIVVDPSDY
+153 VIIVDSSDY
-162 LSIGEMLANGG
+162 GVVSDMIANGG
-173 VSMGQ
+173 VSMDQ
-178 RRRLAAKAF
+178 RRRLASKAF

-198 AYLREPDATGDDKVV
+198 AFLREPDASGDDKTA
-213 LFPSELTFG
+213 LFPDEITFG

-236 QAGGIYATPGETG
+236 QAGGIYTTPGETG
-249 GIVNARQLHGIDMSY
+249 GIVNAKQLHGIDMSY

-274 VSANSFTS
+274 VSANSFQS
-282 VAPNGEHCVS
+282 LNQHCVS
-292 IVKHANPCGLA
+292 VVKHANPCGLA
-303 IDADQADAYRKA
+303 TDENQAEAYRKA
-315 LAGDPVSAFGG
+315 YAGDTISAFGG
-326 IVGFSQTVTEETAD
+326 IVGFNNVVTAETAT
-340 AMRGVLLDVIVAPG
+340 AMKGVLYDVIVAPS
-354 YEPGALEIL
+354 YEPEALEIL
-363 GKRKRTRVL
+363 SKRKRTRVL
-372 EVEPSATPLL
+372 EASPSTAPLL

-394 QPDDI
+394 QPDNI
-399 DEIASS
+399 EEVASS

-417 QLGDMAFAW
+417 QLDDMAFAW

-431 VHSNAIVFAKDLM
+431 VHSNAIVFAKDSM
-444 LKGMGAGQP
+444 LQGMGAGQP

-468 DASGCVMASDAYFP
+468 EAAGCVMASDAFFP
-482 FPDGIES
+482 FPDGIEA
-489 AAESGA
+489 AAEAGA
-495 VAVVQPGGSVK
+495 FAVVQPGGSVK
-506 DQEVIEAADKSGL
+506 DQEVIEAADRLGL